1 MTRPLAW
8 FLPAPPPQAEV
19 QPRPV
24 TPPSLPSPPPQQAS
38 WLGVP
43 TQIQWPFTEQ
53 NKPLFPLS
61 QLPES
66 STAGLRT
73 SAAGVSSQVRS
84 TMDGLFRL
92 TELSYSQRLSKLDGI
107 YSNLTGLLQQVE
119 QSDLPEGL
127 QTLWFQAI
135 QWAQAQVLSVGQ
147 GMLPG
152 GLKADEL
159 KALFTQDEQGGQ
171 PTARLADQAR
181 AKFDEAAKTEIT
193 HQLANLKKAL
203 SGGNIAFE
211 STTLNLTRDALA
223 NLQGLLTL
231 ADTSALVQ
239 DKVAKLLSLIH
250 EQQGIS
256 TRAER
261 QSVQPANTNESP
273 KSTQLET
280 LLFT

>member
-1 MTRPLAW
+1 
-8 FLPAPPPQAEV
+8 
-19 QPRPV
+19 
-24 TPPSLPSPPPQQAS
+24 
-38 WLGVP
+38 
-43 TQIQWPFTEQ
+43 
-53 NKPLFPLS
+53 
-61 QLPES
+61 
-66 STAGLRT
+66 
-73 SAAGVSSQVRS
+73 
-84 TMDGLFRL
+84 MDGLFRL